1 MNTILFGT
9 LTHML
14 PIPYPKSG
22 ATWDQVRDAEE
33 TALISGGRHVYRAPT
48 PFRRYS
54 LSYAGGTVGL
64 QNLIDFY
71 NGVYGDG
78 PFYVLDFNYAAGN
91 LLPTRWASGYM
102 LRHVAESWC
111 APVEVV
117 STSALAGKSVLFSNA
132 GLFPEKGISQI
143 VPTVPAKPLYLKV
156 WGSRTGGAMVRVSK
170 LVTATGAWTVVGDY
184 APATSPADLEVVSA
198 ADADLYSAVKLELY
212 CGSGSSLTLDHLTL
226 STQADSARTAGKGV
240 GAVQFGGDLSGSI
253 VSKRYDRIGLSLDII
268 EVE

>member
-1 MNTILFGT
+1 VNTILFGT
-9 LTHML
+9 LTRML

-22 ATWDQVRDAEE
+22 VAWNQVRDAEE
-33 TALISGGRHVYRAPT
+33 TALVSGGRHVYRAPT
-48 PFRRYS
+48 PFRRYN
-54 LSYAGGTVGL
+54 LSYAGTTPGL

-78 PFYVLDFNYAAGN
+78 PFYVLDYNYAAGN

-111 APVEVV
+111 APVEIV
-117 STSALAGKSVLFSNA
+117 STSALAGKSVLFSNV
-132 GLFPEKGISQI
+132 GLFPEKGISQVVA
-143 VPTVPAKPLYLKV
+143 VPQDKPLYLKV
-156 WGSRTGGAMVRVSK
+156 WGSRTGTAVVRVSK

-184 APATSPADLEVVSA
+184 VPTGSPADLEVVSVGEA
-198 ADADLYSAVKLELY
+198 GLYSAVKLELY
-212 CGSGSSLTLDHLTL
+212 CATGSSLTLDHLTL
-226 STQADSARTAGKGV
+226 STLADSAREPGKGV
-240 GAVQFGGDLSGSI
+240 GAVQFGSDLSGSI

>member
-22 ATWDQVRDAEE
+22 VTWDQTRDAEE
-33 TALISGGRHVYRAPT
+33 TALVSGGRHVYRAPT
-48 PFRRYS
+48 PFRKYN
-54 LSYAGGTVGL
+54 LSYAGTTPNL

-78 PFYVLDFNYAAGN
+78 PFYVLDLNYAAGN

-111 APVEVV
+111 APVEIV
-117 STSALAGKSVLFSNA
+117 STSALAGKSVLFSNV
-132 GLFPEKGISQI
+132 GLFPEKGISQVVA
-143 VPTVPAKPLYLKV
+143 VPQDKPLYLKV
-156 WGSRTGGAMVRVSK
+156 WGSRTGTAVVKVSK

-184 APATSPADLEVVSA
+184 VPTGSPADLEVVSV
-198 ADADLYSAVKLELY
+198 ADAGLYSAVKLELY

-226 STQADSARTAGKGV
+226 STLADSAREPGKGV

-253 VSKRYDRIGLSLDII
+253 TSKRYDRIGLSLDIV

>member
-1 MNTILFGT
+1 
-9 LTHML
+9 ML

-22 ATWDQVRDAEE
+22 VAWDQVRDAEE
-33 TALISGGRHVYRAPT
+33 TALVSGGRHVYRAPT

-54 LSYAGGTVGL
+54 LSYAGNTPGL

-71 NGVYGDG
+71 NGVYGEG

-91 LLPTRWASGYM
+91 LLPTRWASSYM

-111 APVEVV
+111 APEEVV
-117 STSALAGKSVLFSNA
+117 STSALAGKSVLFSNV

-143 VPTVPAKPLYLKV
+143 VPAVQDGPMYLKV

-170 LVTATGAWTVVGDY
+170 LETETGDWIDVDDY
-184 APATSPADLEVVSA
+184 VPTGNPSVLEVVSA
-198 ADADLYSAVKLELY
+198 AEAGLYSAVKLELY
-212 CGSGSSLTLDHLTL
+212 CSSGSSLTLDHMNLT
-226 STQADSARTAGKGV
+226 TAATGARAAGKGV

-253 VSKRYDRIGLSLDII
+253 VSKRYDRIGLTLDIV

>member
-1 MNTILFGT
+1 VNTILFGT

-22 ATWDQVRDAEE
+22 VSWDQVRDAEE

-54 LSYAGGTVGL
+54 LSYAGNTPGL

-71 NGVYGDG
+71 NGVYGEG

-91 LLPTRWASGYM
+91 LLPTRWASAYM

-111 APVEVV
+111 APVAVS
-117 STSALAGKSVLFSNA
+117 STSALAGESVRFSND

-143 VPTVPAKPLYLKV
+143 VPAVQDGPMYLKV

-170 LVTATGAWTVVGDY
+170 LETETGDWIDVEDY
-184 APATSPADLEVVSA
+184 VPTGNPSVLEVISA
-198 ADADLYSAVKLELY
+198 AEAGLYSAVKLELY
-212 CGSGSSLTLDHLTL
+212 CGSGSSLTLDHFNLT
-226 STQADSARTAGKGV
+226 TQATGGRAAGKGV
-240 GAVQFGGDLSGSI
+240 GAVQFGNDLAGSI